1 MQLRSCVNT
10 ETNIPIG
17 VVGASRCGH
26 YCFGRSG
33 AAAQFRGVGRHC
45 IDHGDGPSWSQ
56 REGRLRVRLF
66 KEEKP

>member
-1 MQLRSCVNT
+1 MQLRSCVST
-10 ETNIPIG
+10 ETNNPIG
-17 VVGASRCGH
+17 VAGASRCGH
-26 YCFGRSG
+26 YCFGRSE

-45 IDHGDGPSWSQ
+45 IDGDGPSWSQ